1 MARRSS
7 SSWLVGT
14 LSVGVIGIIA
24 MVFRPRAA
32 QASAKSS
39 PPPPPMP
46 LIDDEQWQR
55 AKLTEYYPDLPETA
69 TATEKRLEGGANARH
84 ELIPVITL
92 DQHRSDPLKYP
103 FATVSADVKL
113 QGKTLKVGFGPR
125 VYFAAYPNDVFRI
138 YDTGSHFTGI
148 KKAMLSGVEPF
159 DIAVSYFGLRTTI
172 GDRLTLYRVDWEDV
186 LAFPQRLKRTRI
198 A

>member
-7 SSWLVGT
+7 SRWLVGT
-14 LSVGVIGIIA
+14 LSVGVIGMLA
-24 MVFRPRAA
+24 VVFRPKAA
-32 QASAKSS
+32 QAAAKSS
-39 PPPPPMP
+39 PLPMK
-46 LIDDEQWQR
+46 DDDQWQR
-55 AKLTEYYPDLPETA
+55 AKLTEYYPDLPDTA

-125 VYFAAYPNDVFRI
+125 IYFAAYPNDVFRI

-148 KKAMLSGVEPF
+148 KKAMVSDVEPF
-159 DIAVSYFGLRTTI
+159 DIAVSYYGLRHQI
-172 GDRLTLYRVDWEDV
+172 GDRLTLYKVDWEDV

>member
-7 SSWLVGT
+7 SRWLVGT
-14 LSVGVIGIIA
+14 LSVGVIGMLA
-24 MVFRPRAA
+24 VAFRPKAA
-32 QASAKSS
+32 QAAAKSS
-39 PPPPPMP
+39 PLPMK
-46 LIDDEQWQR
+46 DDDQWQR

-125 VYFAAYPNDVFRI
+125 IYFAAYPNDVFRI

-148 KKAMLSGVEPF
+148 KKAMVSDVEPF
-159 DIAVSYFGLRTTI
+159 DIAVSYYGLRHKI
-172 GDRLTLYRVDWEDV
+172 GDRLTLYKVDWEDV